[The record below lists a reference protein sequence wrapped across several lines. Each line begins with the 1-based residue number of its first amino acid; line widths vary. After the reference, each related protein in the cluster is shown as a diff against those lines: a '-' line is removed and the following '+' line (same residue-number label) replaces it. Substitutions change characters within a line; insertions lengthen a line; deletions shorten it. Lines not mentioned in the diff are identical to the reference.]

1 MPDALKEYKAKRN
14 FSITSE
20 PAEGGE
26 ASKGALTFVIQK
38 HWATRLHYDFR
49 LELDGT
55 MKSWAVPKGP
65 SYDSHDKRMAVHVED
80 HPISYSDFEGTI
92 PPKQYGAGE
101 VIVWDKGTWEPIGD
115 PRKGY
120 AKGEIKFEIHGHKM
134 HGRWVLVRLRGHEDD
149 KQEPWLLVK
158 ENDEYMRPA
167 SEFSVVDEM
176 PDSVKDLPMPGAP
189 QDRAAAREKVAALKA
204 EAKKPAAKSAAKAA
218 TAKTTAAKAAVAKP
232 AAKTAKRGAMPEG
245 AVKAELP
252 ETMNAELA
260 TLVDGPPE
268 RPEEWIYEIKFDG
281 YRILARVDQ
290 KGKDIRLITRNG
302 NDWTD
307 KLRPLHDEI
316 KRMKLP
322 DGWYDGE
329 IVVHDENGKPNFNL
343 LQLAFDGSNR
353 AQIVYFIFDAPYMK
367 GWDLRDV
374 RLDQRRPLLQEAL
387 EARPSDTVRFSA
399 EFGTDPSQ
407 LVVAACQIGL
417 EGVIGKRRD
426 SRYVNRRS
434 PEWIKLKCGMRQE
447 FVIGGWTDPHGARTG
462 IGSLLLG
469 YYDEKGVLRYAGN
482 CGSGFNGA
490 SLRHMRET
498 LEAIASDENPFPP
511 RAVPGRGN
519 HWVKPELVAEV
530 SFSEWTATNSI
541 RHPVFQGL
549 RKDKLATAVVREQA
563 KHVQEKTDMQA
574 EEQADARPAT
584 KAGRAGQAAKAAKA
598 AKESK
603 ATKTSKAAKAA
614 EAGPDLSGV
623 PAKFKVTHGE
633 RVMDKESGV
642 TKLELVEYY
651 ALVGELMM
659 EHLKGRPVSLVRAPE
674 GVGGELFFQKH
685 VVDPRKMPGVG
696 QLDQKLDPDHPRMTR
711 IDSVEGIL
719 SCAQWNVVEI
729 HSQNAVEKR
738 YETPDRFVFDLDPGE
753 GISFAMVQEAAQVVR
768 AFLEELGLTPFLKT
782 SGGKGLHVVVPL
794 KPKLDWDTV
803 KDFSHAI
810 VTHLAKTLPD
820 RFSDKSGAKN
830 RVGRIFIDY
839 LRNGRGATTVAAWS
853 ARTRPGLGISVPV
866 RWEELMDL
874 RSGAH
879 WTVRTVGERL
889 AIGNTPW
896 EDYEDSAATLTK
908 AMKVLGFKPA
918 K

>member
-20 PAEGGE
+20 PAEGGD

-65 SYDSHDKRMAVHVED
+65 SFDSHDKRMAVHVED

-92 PPKQYGAGE
+92 PPEQYGAGK
-101 VIVWDKGTWEPIGD
+101 VIIWDKGTWEPVGD

-134 HGRWVLVRLRGHEDD
+134 HGRWVLVRMKPRDGER
-149 KQEPWLLVK
+149 QESWLLIK

-189 QDRAAAREKVAALKA
+189 EDRAAARAKLAALKA
-204 EAKKPAAKSAAKAA
+204 DAAKVAAKPA
-218 TAKTTAAKAAVAKP
+218 AKP
-232 AAKTAKRGAMPEG
+232 AAKTAKRGAMPAG

-252 ETMNAELA
+252 ETLSAELA
-260 TLVDGPPE
+260 TLVDAPPE
-268 RPEEWIYEIKFDG
+268 RPEEWIFEIKFDG
-281 YRILARVDQ
+281 YRMLTRVDK

-307 KLRPLHDEI
+307 KLRPLQEEI

-343 LQLAFDGSNR
+343 LQLAFDGTNR
-353 AQIVYFIFDAPYMK
+353 AQIVYFIFDAPYFK
-367 GWDLRDV
+367 GYDIRDV
-374 RLDQRRPLLQEAL
+374 RLDERRPLIEEAL
-387 EARPSDTVRFSA
+387 AARPSDTVRFSG
-399 EFGTDPSQ
+399 EFGTDPAQ

-426 SRYVNRRS
+426 SRYVTRRS

-447 FVIGGWTDPHGARTG
+447 FVIGGYTEPQGARTG

-469 YYDEKGVLRYAGN
+469 YYDKDGVLRYAGN

-490 SLRHMRET
+490 SLRQMRAT
-498 LEAIASDENPFPP
+498 LEAITTDDNPFPP
-511 RAVPGRGN
+511 RAVPGRGH
-519 HWVKPELVAEV
+519 HWVKPDLVAEV

-549 RKDKLATAVVREQA
+549 RKDKPAKSVVREQA
-563 KHVQEKTDMQA
+563 KHVQETSTVKSEDKAAGPAGTSATPRKRAAAKTA
-574 EEQADARPAT
+574 KAT
-584 KAGRAGQAAKAAKA
+584 KAAKVDPAGA
-598 AKESK
+598 SLP
-603 ATKTSKAAKAA
+603 AT
-614 EAGPDLSGV
+614 
-623 PAKFKVTHGE
+623 FKVTHGE

-659 EHLKGRPVSLVRAPE
+659 AHLKGRPVSLVRAPE

-696 QLDQKLDPDHPRMTR
+696 QLDQALDPDHPRMTR

-738 YETPDRFVFDLDPGE
+738 YDTPDRFVFDLDPGE
-753 GISFAMVQEAAQVVR
+753 GITFAMVQEAAQVVR
-768 AFLEELGLTPFLKT
+768 AFLQELGLNPFLKT
-782 SGGKGLHVVVPL
+782 SGGKGLHIVVPL

-866 RWEELMDL
+866 RWEELADL
-874 RSGAH
+874 TSGAH

-889 AIGNTPW
+889 AIGNSPW
-896 EDYEDSAATLTK
+896 ADYEDSATTLTK
-908 AMKVLGFKPA
+908 AMKALGFKP